1 MNRLPSSTPRPSMIW
16 NSVKEPKVT
25 VDKLWVWPLVNNAEP
40 WVLSKIS
47 TLEESGLISFT
58 ARPSGRILS
67 FVINLL
73 TSSARIC
80 SRTISTYFL
89 FSSISCNDNFSSFS
103 NISLKCSRVFSLT
116 ASIAASRANFSWV
129 EIAGIN
135 SGSANSRILFSNSSG
150 ILNKSGTIFSLPM
163 AFWISSW
170 NSHKRL
176 ISSWANNNAS
186 SISSSLTCLAPAST
200 MLIAFLVPATVKLIS
215 EFSNSSTV
223 GLRTNFP
230 LTLPTTTPAI
240 GPWKGISDIVKAILE
255 PSIAAI
261 AEE

>member
-1 MNRLPSSTPRPSMIW
+1 
-16 NSVKEPKVT
+16 
-25 VDKLWVWPLVNNAEP
+25 
-40 WVLSKIS
+40 
-47 TLEESGLISFT
+47 
-58 ARPSGRILS
+58 
-67 FVINLL
+67 
-73 TSSARIC
+73 
-80 SRTISTYFL
+80 
-89 FSSISCNDNFSSFS
+89 
-103 NISLKCSRVFSLT
+103 
-116 ASIAASRANFSWV
+116 
-129 EIAGIN
+129 
-135 SGSANSRILFSNSSG
+135 
-150 ILNKSGTIFSLPM
+150 M